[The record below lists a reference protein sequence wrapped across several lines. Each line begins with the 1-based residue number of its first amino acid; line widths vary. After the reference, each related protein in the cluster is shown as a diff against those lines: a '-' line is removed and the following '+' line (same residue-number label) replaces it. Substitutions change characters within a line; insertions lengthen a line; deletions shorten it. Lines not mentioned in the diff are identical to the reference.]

1 MDVFPVGED
10 ADKEG
15 WTKDPWGGEII
26 DGKVYGRGS
35 SDMKCGTSASIWTYI
50 FLNRLK
56 EKLKGKLTLTCVSD
70 EETFGPWGTRWLIDN
85 EPEVL
90 GDCCLNGEPSSPFTI
105 RYGEKGLL
113 WLTFT
118 VKTPGAHGA
127 YTHVSPS
134 ATRIAA
140 KLINELGNLE
150 DMALNIPQD
159 LLQAQKE
166 AEPYFEKG
174 MGSGASK
181 IISKVT
187 LNIGMIKG
195 GLKTNM
201 IPGECTFEADIRLPV
216 GIESEIVMD
225 QIHKIL
231 KNYPQVIM
239 TEDMNNP
246 PSHCDPNGD
255 MLEILQDNVEQLRG
269 YRPAQVVSMGGT
281 DARLWRY
288 KGIPAY
294 VYGPFPTGMG
304 SFDENVPLDDYL
316 HLVKTHALSAYD
328 YLSKS

>member
-1 MDVFPVGED
+1 MNDRDQILSWIETEKSNIISFLQDFIRAKSPNPPGDTTESANVVTALLDKYEVPYRIVAPQPTMPNILGTFEGMNEGRHLVLNGHMDVFPVGDD

-15 WTKDPWGGEII
+15 WTTDPWGGEIL

-70 EETFGPWGTRWLIDN
+70 EETFGPWGARWLIDN

-140 KLINELGNLE
+140 KLINELGDLE
-150 DMALNIPQD
+150 NMVLDIPKD

-216 GIESEIVMD
+216 GIESEVVMD
-225 QIHKIL
+225 QIYKIIL
-231 KNYPQVIM
+231 K
-239 TEDMNNP
+239 
-246 PSHCDPNGD
+246 
-255 MLEILQDNVEQLRG
+255 LL
-269 YRPAQVVSMGGT
+269 
-281 DARLWRY
+281 
-288 KGIPAY
+288 
-294 VYGPFPTGMG
+294 
-304 SFDENVPLDDYL
+304 
-316 HLVKTHALSAYD
+316 
-328 YLSKS
+328 